1 MAAMEFYWTTAD
13 GVNIFAKDWSI
24 EQPKAVI
31 ALVHGMGEHCLRYEH
46 VASFFNEQGYAMV
59 GYDRRGHGQSGGK
72 KGHSPNIDVLLD
84 EIDDLLKQC
93 KQRYA
98 NLPIL
103 FYGHSMGGCLVV
115 LHAIKRNPNVK
126 AIFCSAPWIQLGAPP
141 NGATKA
147 VAGLIN
153 RFAPS
158 VTLPTGLNAKFISK
172 DPKEVKMYADDPLV
186 HGKISIAL
194 ALGMVDASHE
204 VDTLS
209 GDFKYPL
216 YILHGG
222 DDQITVPAASEALA
236 KRLSG
241 DIKMEILPDR
251 YHEIHNEYKRE
262 EVFDKVLTWMNSKL

>member
-1 MAAMEFYWTTAD
+1 MTSMEFYWTTSD
-13 GVNIFAKDWSI
+13 GINIFAKDWSI

-31 ALVHGMGEHCLRYEH
+31 ALVHGMGEHCLRYDH

-72 KGHSPNIDVLLD
+72 KGHAPNIGVLLD

-115 LHAIKRNPNVK
+115 LHAIKRHPKVN
-126 AIFCSAPWIQLGAPP
+126 AIFCSSPWIQLGTPP
-141 NGATKA
+141 NGATKL
-147 VAGLIN
+147 VASLIN

-158 VTLPTGLNAKFISK
+158 VTLSNGLNVKHISK
-172 DPKEVKMYADDPLV
+172 DPKEVKRYADDPLV
-186 HGKISIAL
+186 HNKISIAL
-194 ALGMVDASHE
+194 ALGMMDASNE
-204 VDTLS
+204 VNTLS

-216 YILHGG
+216 YILHGA
-222 DDQITVPAASEALA
+222 DDQITAPTASEALA
-236 KRLSG
+236 KRLIG
-241 DIKMEILPDR
+241 DVQMEILPDR
-251 YHEIHNEYKRE
+251 YHEMHNDFHK
-262 EVFDKVLTWMNSKL
+262 EVVFEKVLHWMNRKI